1 MPYKFE
7 TEGKKIPK
15 DKDKRIKLTDEQR
28 EQIREM
34 YATGLYSQRTLAKMF
49 NVSRRLIVFTIYPER
64 LEENKKR
71 RAERGGSKQYYDKD
85 KHREYMKQHR
95 RRKRELDKNGE
106 LE

>member
-34 YATGLYSQRTLAKMF
+34 YATGLYSQRTLVKC
-49 NVSRRLIVFTIYPER
+49 LT
-64 LEENKKR
+64 
-71 RAERGGSKQYYDKD
+71 
-85 KHREYMKQHR
+85 
-95 RRKRELDKNGE
+95 
-106 LE
+106 